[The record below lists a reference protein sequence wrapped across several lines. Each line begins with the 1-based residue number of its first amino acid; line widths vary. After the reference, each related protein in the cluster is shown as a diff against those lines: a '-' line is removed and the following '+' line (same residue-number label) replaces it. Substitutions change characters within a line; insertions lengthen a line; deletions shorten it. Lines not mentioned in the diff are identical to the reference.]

1 MQNLSHNATTKK
13 NIGAWFRN
21 NWNDFVYAFK
31 DLKTQKVKTFF
42 AIGGIMISIF
52 VMQVVGVVT
61 DSLSYSYLDS
71 SATSAGAADFVIT
84 RNLEGISGGGLF
96 GSGMFMNQTN
106 VQAQLD
112 GIGEIESVYPRLM
125 LLPVVDVN
133 VSAGENRTVL
143 LYGLDVPGEDASGLG
158 RFLETSSG
166 SYFTSN
172 IPAGECIISPFI
184 QEILKVGKGDNI
196 TVHYATFPVVTLTV
210 KAVVEPQQKFS
221 TIEIDTIITDLDWLQ
236 QTYLLEDK
244 VNYFECLIKNREYV
258 YDTRNVD
265 GTIKRMIEIAG
276 KIQGTL
282 GDEYTIQML
291 KLSELENSEMMS
303 MVMSVAF
310 VFISVISALIAA
322 ILINSILSTAV
333 EDRIREFGI
342 FRVVG
347 SRRIFPFKLVIYQG
361 FFLSA
366 IGSAV
371 GIAAGT
377 WFAQFAL
384 PVMYNWLGMWTN
396 PISLVVQPLTIA
408 TSFGLGV
415 GITLLVT
422 AIPAYKAASTKIV
435 HAINPYRHQE
445 TGWVV
450 KKEGKINMQLISGG
464 LSAVA
469 AGSLVFYLIPQL
481 ALSGNISV
489 IMIAFIGVQISFLL
503 GLTLVSLG
511 IVPVFE
517 RAILAL
523 FRIFNKKTTPLVRTS
538 LYRYRRRNTST
549 VLMFSMTFA
558 FILFISTTMEL
569 QKVAQ
574 TYTIETGYGSPLVI
588 YSTSTGNQIDEDL
601 MRNVSRMEN
610 VKAVSGAYTDAIDI
624 QALQLQMASTG
635 VGALGGG
642 GFDIGSLF
650 ESNRYSVELGD
661 LISYYDF
668 TAALIG
674 VDENYTKIMHENLM
688 EVNGGK
694 ATVARLFDEIDNETV
709 PNIIIAR
716 SVADY
721 ASLAVGDNVRLSFY
735 DPKNHYN
742 LVYPIVNATIVGISD
757 GMPGFWEFRQM
768 KLSAFYGGVM
778 CSKQNYVDWMGMGS
792 NSSNMPLSK
801 IFVDAYS
808 TSTHDLNTLR
818 NNIDRTFADGKKADG
833 QPYAFTVEHA
843 QARVDLVLESLD
855 TVSLLFTTILYFA
868 IIIALFGLLSSVYST
883 VIERKREIG
892 VLKSLGLHNNQTRNM
907 FMMESVIVL
916 LSSSI
921 CGAIIG
927 ILSSYINSYQST
939 ALTEVPLAAIMDI
952 ANLPWQTMTISFAVS
967 LGICLVGMIILLRK
981 VAKMEIMEIFRST
994 M

>member
-1 MQNLSHNATTKK
+1 MQNQSHTSTTKK
-13 NIGAWFRN
+13 NVGAWFRN

-52 VMQVVGVVT
+52 VMQVVGVIT
-61 DSLSYSYLDS
+61 DSLSYSYLDA
-71 SATSAGAADFVIT
+71 SATNAGAADFVIT
-84 RNLEGISGGGLF
+84 RNLAGISGGGIF
-96 GSGMFMNQTN
+96 GSGMFMNQTE

-112 GIGEIESVYPRLM
+112 GIDEIESVYPRLM
-125 LLPVVDVN
+125 LLPVADVVDP
-133 VSAGENRTVL
+133 GMDKPNRTVL
-143 LYGLDVPGEDASGLG
+143 FYGLDVPGEDANGLG
-158 RFLETSSG
+158 RFKYADNET
-166 SYFTSN
+166 YFTSN
-172 IPAGECIISPFI
+172 IPDGWCIISSFI
-184 QEILKVGKGDNI
+184 RDTLHIDYKDNVTI
-196 TVHYATFPVVTLTV
+196 HYATFPVQNLTV
-210 KAVVEPQQKFS
+210 RAVVDPQQKFS
-221 TIEIDTIITDLDWLQ
+221 SIEIDTIITDLHWLQ
-236 QTYLLEDK
+236 QTYLLVDK
-244 VNYFECLIKNREYV
+244 VNFFDCLIKNREYV

-265 GTIKRMIEIAG
+265 GTIKRMIDIAE

-282 GDEYTIQML
+282 GGEYSIQML
-291 KLSELENSEMMS
+291 KLSELENGEMMN
-303 MVMSVAF
+303 VAMSVAF

-361 FFLSA
+361 FFLSV
-366 IGSAV
+366 IGSVV

-384 PVMYNWLGMWTN
+384 PILYNWLGMWTN

-422 AIPAYKAASTKIV
+422 AIPAYKAATTKIV

-450 KKEGKINMQLISGG
+450 KKEGRVNGQLISGG

-481 ALSGNISV
+481 ALTGDIMV
-489 IMIAFIGVQISFLL
+489 IMIAFIGVQLAFLL

-511 IVPVFE
+511 IVPLFE
-517 RAILAL
+517 RLILL
-523 FRIFNKKTTPLVRTS
+523 VFRIFNKKTSPLVRTS

-569 QKVAQ
+569 QKVSQ
-574 TYTIETGYGSPLVI
+574 TYLIKTGYGSPLVV
-588 YSTSTGNQIDEDL
+588 YSTSTGNQIDEVL
-601 MRNVSRMEN
+601 MANISYIEN
-610 VKAVSGAYTDAIDI
+610 VKMVSGAYTDAIDI
-624 QALQLQMASTG
+624 QALQLQLASTG
-635 VGALGGG
+635 IGEIGGG
-642 GFDIGSLF
+642 GFDFGSLF
-650 ESNRYSVELGD
+650 ESDRYYVEIGD
-661 LISYYDF
+661 LINYYDF

-674 VDENYTKIMHENLM
+674 IDENYTKIMPDNLM
-688 EVNGGK
+688 EVNGGPS
-694 ATVARLFDEIDNETV
+694 TVDRLFETTTE
-709 PNIIIAR
+709 NIIIAR

-721 ASLAVGDNVRLSFY
+721 ASLAVGDNVRLSFFG
-735 DPKNHYN
+735 DSGLAN
-742 LVYPIVNATIVGISD
+742 LINATIVGISD

-768 KLSAFYGGVM
+768 KLSSFYGGVM
-778 CSKQNYVDWMGMGS
+778 CSKQHYMSWMDMDD
-792 NSSNMPLSK
+792 NATIAANMPLSK
-801 IFVDAYS
+801 IFVDVDDE
-808 TSTHDLNTLR
+808 STHKLDVLR
-818 NNIDRTFADGKKADG
+818 NEIDRRWTDAVKTDGR
-833 QPYAFTVEHA
+833 PYDFTVEHA
-843 QARVDLVLESLD
+843 QARIDLILESLD
-855 TVSLLFTTILYFA
+855 TVSLLFQTILYFA
-868 IIIALFGLLSSVYST
+868 IVIALFGLMSSVYST

-907 FMMESVIVL
+907 FITESVIIL

-921 CGAIIG
+921 CGALIG
-927 ILSSYINSYQST
+927 ILSSYINSYQQT
-939 ALTEVPLAAIMDI
+939 ALTEVPLAAILDP
-952 ANLPWQTMTISFAVS
+952 ANLPWQTMLTSFAVS
-967 LGICLVGMIILLRK
+967 LGICFVGMIFLLRR
-981 VAKMEIMEIFRST
+981 VSKMEIMEIFRST